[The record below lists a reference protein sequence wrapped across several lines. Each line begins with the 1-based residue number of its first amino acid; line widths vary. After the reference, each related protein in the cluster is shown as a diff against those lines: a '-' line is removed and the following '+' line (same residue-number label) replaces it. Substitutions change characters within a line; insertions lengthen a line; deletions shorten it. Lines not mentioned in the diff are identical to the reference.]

1 MKELMGGMIVCS
13 RCQRGYLTLL
23 DVGMVKTDGQLCPLC
38 KTGEPEPEAPSLT
51 TQVYT
56 APPWALANAEPKVS
70 AADALEDLLSEVRR
84 DEANWTFD
92 DRLDMSLKVDAERQ
106 RHPRK
111 PKP

>member
-1 MKELMGGMIVCS
+1 MNPTMSVFNCLRCGAAFFVDGGDMGDLGV
-13 RCQRGYLTLL
+13 
-23 DVGMVKTDGQLCPLC
+23 VKTSGELCPIC
-38 KTGEPEPEAPSLT
+38 KAAPAPALT